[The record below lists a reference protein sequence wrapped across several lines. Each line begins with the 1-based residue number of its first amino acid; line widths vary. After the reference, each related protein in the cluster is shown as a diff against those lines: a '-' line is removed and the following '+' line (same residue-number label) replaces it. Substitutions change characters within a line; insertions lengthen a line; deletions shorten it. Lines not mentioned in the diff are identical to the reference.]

1 MAQYLPLFVLSLLVI
16 GFAAGQIALARL
28 MGPRNI
34 NNAKYAPYECGIVPE
49 VEPPTRFPVRFYL
62 VALIFV
68 VFDVEV
74 IFLYPYVLM
83 YRSLGLFGLVEMAVF
98 SVAVVACLIFLLAN
112 GALDWGPANLV
123 RKPTVAVE
131 RATEAEGVRL
141 VGLEGRN
148 PNQEVAVPEVA
159 A

>member
-1 MAQYLPLFVLSLLVI
+1 MAQYFPILTLSILVVLFAV
-16 GFAAGQIALARL
+16 GQIALARL

-49 VEPPTRFPVRFYL
+49 VDPPKRFPVRFYL

-83 YRSLGLFGLVEMAVF
+83 YRSLGLFGLIEMIVF
-98 SVAVVACLIFLLAN
+98 SIAVIACLIFLIAN
-112 GALDWGPANLV
+112 GALDWGPADLV
-123 RKPTVAVE
+123 RRPSEAV
-131 RATEAEGVRL
+131 RKVTESDGVRL
-141 VGLEGRN
+141 VGLEGRD
-148 PNQEVAVPEVA
+148 PSQEVAA
-159 A
+159 